1 MTEKLEA
8 FDTSVIF
15 SESDS
20 NRTCNPLLGT
30 QMLYLNPVSYTHL
43 TLTTNKEV

>member
-30 QMLYLNPVSYTHL
+30 QMLYLNQA
-43 TLTTNKEV
+43 EQFQ